1 MWGCLD
7 KFAARA
13 RESSFNCRRPLPRQT
28 ETLGWSRGRGEQKVT
43 DAANANSNTD
53 GFNLRPPGAGKK
65 TREGFFLSTHEC
77 WLQRARSCASARGQS
92 SAVIVAMEALALFKR
107 PGTMAW
113 LDNAR
118 AEAKHKEMKRE
129 SHGALRNRLRPVFD
143 EFDKDKSGSI
153 NKKEMKKVLKKAKL
167 ANMTDEKIKA
177 LIKEADGDGSGDI
190 DFDEFVE
197 CVANQVG
204 EGGFASVL
212 EVTNA
217 NELDQIS
224 YLEQGDKNLSTAEA
238 FKSRQKLRRNASVL
252 NALDPWWTASI
263 KTARVRR
270 PDATDLNQE
279 DYVCIFVA
287 IYKDLVSAEDEAE
300 AEEETMKSWE
310 EDCKGGETM
319 SRVLLFDSLFELVD
333 IYAKSIEAAE
343 YAELLRSILARIINA
358 DGTIGKHKPLPEAPP
373 PEKKSTPAPEM
384 KKPTRTP
391 QEAGPPRKASPA
403 KKSPKKTSKKTV
415 VEELP
420 TEEKTEIKQVKD
432 MGYRVAFGATTR
444 DNEDD
449 SDGRPQSD
457 GPGWVLTRN
466 EKPPDDDMRNFTPKL
481 RQATSMSD
489 MPNFGQS
496 RGATRERTPKK
507 LESAPLLDVA
517 TLTPVPTPQAGASRA
532 EVLRSRQSTGLLT
545 DAPQTGAP
553 RAEVLRSRQST
564 GLLTDADRREMDLLG
579 VAASPRGVL
588 PVRIKRAPTREIDVQ
603 WLKRIV
609 ATPAATRKALDQR
622 AWKRLLE
629 DSSLSSDPSSPKISK
644 RLLRNAI
651 EVLAPPL
658 APPLALP
665 LAPPLGGPTV
675 DARRGLIMRVTP
687 KVPTFLVTDL
697 RDAPR
702 SPRSW
707 AQLPP
712 LQAT

>member
-1 MWGCLD
+1 M
-7 KFAARA
+7 
-13 RESSFNCRRPLPRQT
+13 
-28 ETLGWSRGRGEQKVT
+28 
-43 DAANANSNTD
+43 
-53 GFNLRPPGAGKK
+53 
-65 TREGFFLSTHEC
+65 
-77 WLQRARSCASARGQS
+77 RARSGGQS
-92 SAVIVAMEALALFKR
+92 SAGIVAMEALALFKR

-129 SHGALRNRLRPVFD
+129 SHEALRNRLRPVFD

-177 LIKEADGDGSGDI
+177 LIKEADGDGSGEI

-197 CVANQVG
+197 CIANQVG

-300 AEEETMKSWE
+300 AEEETMKSWG
-310 EDCKGGETM
+310 EDSKGGETM

-358 DGTIGKHKPLPEAPP
+358 DGTIGKHKPLPDAPP
-373 PEKKSTPAPEM
+373 PEKKPTAAPEM
-384 KKPTRTP
+384 KKPTP
-391 QEAGPPRKASPA
+391 QEAGPPRKVSPG

-415 VEELP
+415 AEELP
-420 TEEKTEIKQVKD
+420 IVEEKTENKQVKD

-449 SDGRPQSD
+449 SNGRPQSD
-457 GPGWVLTRN
+457 GPGWVITRN
-466 EKPPDDDMRNFTPKL
+466 EKPPDDDLRNFTPKL
-481 RQATSMSD
+481 RQATSLSD

-496 RGATRERTPKK
+496 RGAARERTPGKF
-507 LESAPLLDVA
+507 ESAPLLDVA

-532 EVLRSRQSTGLLT
+532 EVLRSRQSTRLLT
-545 DAPQTGAP
+545 DAPQAGAP

-579 VAASPRGVL
+579 VVASPRGVL
-588 PVRIKRAPTREIDVQ
+588 PVRIKRPPTREIDVQ

-629 DSSLSSDPSSPKISK
+629 DSSLSDPSSPKISK

-651 EVLAPPL
+651 EHLCPPIVAPPI
-658 APPLALP
+658 
-665 LAPPLGGPTV
+665 GGPTV

-687 KVPTFLVTDL
+687 KVPTFIVTDL

-712 LQAT
+712 LQAA